1 MTAAERFSRI
11 VSMVAELTRRERD
24 GQEAATFREIAQRH
38 GLSVQDVMAD
48 IRTLTV
54 LTDRVETDWLLS
66 LRLWQQEDRVSLSSS
81 GPFRRPV
88 RLSPEEQL
96 ALQMALAMDPGGATL
111 AARLASLWNGDGAPA
126 PSRSTSPGESAV
138 EVVRRAVREHV
149 ALEIEYAGESDREVR
164 TRIIEPHQVAES
176 GVRTYVVA
184 WAGDVGA
191 WRHFRLDRIVAAR
204 MTETRFEPRADFDP
218 MTQPADS
225 FRPGNATDRVTVR
238 FRPEVAPWVTE
249 YYAGHERE
257 QDGSVLVHFEAASK
271 DWLVRRVLE
280 FGSDA
285 EVVAPAEYRA
295 AVASAVA

>member
-11 VSMVAELTRRERD
+11 VSMVAELTRRERA
-24 GQEAATFREIAQRH
+24 GQDAATFREIALRH
-38 GLSVQDVMAD
+38 DLSVQDVMAD
-48 IRTLTV
+48 IRALTV
-54 LTDRVETDWLLS
+54 LTDRIEADWLLS

-96 ALQMALAMDPGGATL
+96 AVQMALAMDADGATL
-111 AARLASLWNGDGAPA
+111 AARLASLWDGGAALPA
-126 PSRSTSPGESAV
+126 RSALPRESV
-138 EVVRRAVREHV
+138 LEILRRAVREHV

-164 TRIIEPHQVAES
+164 VRNIEPHQVAES
-176 GVRTYVVA
+176 GVRTYLVA

-191 WRHFRLDRIVAAR
+191 WRHFRLDRIVATR
-204 MTETRFEPRADFDP
+204 MTEAHFEPRTDHEP
-218 MTQPADS
+218 MTQPADT
-225 FRPGNATDRVTVR
+225 FRPGKATDRVTIR
-238 FRPEVAPWVTE
+238 FRQEVAPWVTE
-249 YYAGHERE
+249 YYAGHDR
-257 QDGSVLVHFEAASK
+257 QPDGSVLVTFEAASK

-295 AVASAVA
+295 AVARAVA

>member
-1 MTAAERFSRI
+1 MSAGVRFNRI

-24 GQEAATFREIAQRH
+24 GQDAATFREFAQRH

-54 LTDRVETDWLLS
+54 LTDRIETDWLLS
-66 LRLWQQEDRVSLSSS
+66 LRLWQQEDRVSVSSS

-88 RLSPEEQL
+88 RLSPEEHL
-96 ALQMALAMDPGGATL
+96 AVQMALAMDPNGATL
-111 AARLASLWNGDGAPA
+111 AARLASLWDGNAPA
-126 PSRSTSPGESAV
+126 PSRSASPGESALGI
-138 EVVRRAVREHV
+138 VRRAVREHV
-149 ALEIEYAGESDREVR
+149 ALEIEYAGESDRAVR
-164 TRIIEPHQVAES
+164 TRTIEPHQVAES

-204 MTETRFEPRADFDP
+204 MTETRFEPRADFAP
-218 MTQPADS
+218 MTQPGDA
-225 FRPGNATDRVTVR
+225 FRPRGATDRVTVR

-249 YYAGHERE
+249 YYAGHDR
-257 QDGSVLVHFEAASK
+257 QPDGSVLVQFEAASA

-295 AVASAVA
+295 AVARAVA

>member
-1 MTAAERFSRI
+1 MTAAERFNRI
-11 VSMVAELTRRERD
+11 VSMVADLTRRERD
-24 GQEAATFREIAQRH
+24 GQDAATFREIAQHH

-54 LTDRVETDWLLS
+54 LTDRIETDWLLS

-96 ALQMALAMDPGGATL
+96 AVQMALAMDPNGATL
-111 AARLASLWNGDGAPA
+111 AARLASLWDGVAPA
-126 PSRSTSPGESAV
+126 PSHSASPGESV
-138 EVVRRAVREHV
+138 LEILRRAVREHV

-184 WAGDVGA
+184 WAGEVGA
-191 WRHFRLDRIVAAR
+191 WRHFRLDRIVSAR
-204 MTETRFEPRADFDP
+204 MTETRFEPRTDFEP
-218 MTQPADS
+218 MTQPADA
-225 FRPGNATDRVTVR
+225 FRPAKATDRVMVR

-249 YYAGHERE
+249 YYAGHDRE
-257 QDGSVLVHFEAASK
+257 PDGSVVVHFEAASK

-295 AVASAVA
+295 AVARAVA